1 MNGRPLTISWTA
13 ENVPAILET
22 WHLGIQAG
30 NGIADVVF
38 GNYNPSGKLTVTFP
52 RNVGQVP
59 IYYNYDMTGRPP
71 KLENFQSSLP
81 NAGNVAGYN
90 DIAATPL
97 YPFGYGLSYTTF
109 QYSGLSID
117 KDTIGPFGKV
127 TVKANI
133 ENTGK
138 SAGEE
143 IVQLYI
149 RDRVAS
155 LARPVKELK
164 GFDKVN
170 LEPGQQRTVS
180 LTLGPEELG
189 MYDRDMQFVVE
200 PGIFDVW
207 VGWNSN
213 EGLHGTFEVV
223 DK

>member
-1 MNGRPLTISWTA
+1 M
-13 ENVPAILET
+13 
-22 WHLGIQAG
+22 
-30 NGIADVVF
+30 
-38 GNYNPSGKLTVTFP
+38 
-52 RNVGQVP
+52 
-59 IYYNYDMTGRPP
+59 
-71 KLENFQSSLP
+71 
-81 NAGNVAGYN
+81 
-90 DIAATPL
+90 
-97 YPFGYGLSYTTF
+97 
-109 QYSGLSID
+109 
-117 KDTIGPFGKV
+117 
-127 TVKANI
+127 KANI